1 MRSFGKTRAARVWLR
16 VLLYGGFFFV
26 GIPLAFSQVMTK
38 TYKSSSLGRPP
49 RDYEE
54 LALLCDGLKLR
65 AWLAKGDA
73 GKPAVVIVHGLGDS
87 LESYLE
93 HTKIFR
99 E

>member
-1 MRSFGKTRAARVWLR
+1 MRMRLTLI
-16 VLLYGGFFFV
+16 YGGLFFV

-38 TYKSSSLGRPP
+38 TYKASSLGRPP

-54 LALLCDGLKLR
+54 LWLSSDGLKLR
-65 AWLAKGDA
+65 AWLRKGEP

-93 HTKIFR
+93 HVGR
-99 E
+99 A